1 VDVEGVDGER
11 GAAAQEAVE
20 VDVGDDVAGRAAAGE
35 AEDALQVAADGDGR
49 LGEPLERR
57 QYRGASSSSRR
68 RRRRRGVVAFRHA
81 LQQRRQDG
89 DHPRHGRR
97 LCPLPRRHG

>member
-1 VDVEGVDGER
+1 MDVEGVDGER

-49 LGEPLERR
+49 LREPLERHTGR
-57 QYRGASSSSRR
+57 PAAGAGAATAPSSAAASLRSATRCSSADRMETTRGTGAAS
-68 RRRRRGVVAFRHA
+68 V
-81 LQQRRQDG
+81 
-89 DHPRHGRR
+89 P
-97 LCPLPRRHG
+97 